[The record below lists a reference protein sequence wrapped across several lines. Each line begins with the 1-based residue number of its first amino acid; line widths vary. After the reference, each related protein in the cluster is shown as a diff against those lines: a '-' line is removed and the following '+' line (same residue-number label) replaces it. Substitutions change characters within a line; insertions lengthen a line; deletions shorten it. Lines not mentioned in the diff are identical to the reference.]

1 MLDLTEL
8 RAIECRIGIVR
19 ATNTGISAF
28 IAPTG
33 EAEAVLES
41 GGRRKSVSG
50 TLTRVVSLGPGG
62 SLYARAGDW
71 FPALLTA
78 GAIGALGLSLR
89 RKRAG

>member
-41 GGRRKSVSG
+41 GGRRKSVAG
-50 TLTRVVSLGPGG
+50 TLTHAVSLGPGG

-71 FPALLTA
+71 FPAVLTVAAA
-78 GAIGALGLSLR
+78 GALAFSLR
-89 RKRAG
+89 RGRGA